1 MSVSLGPIHGADI
14 DGRLAENENGC
25 SSAMTC
31 VSVWAAARG
40 NSRKDQPKGEGGAWP
55 EKSTPRLPALCFLR
69 CLCRSA
75 CMLHRLC
82 AVMGAHSE
90 TIAQLK
96 SISLAFYCCSAPVV
110 PARAA
115 SCGMQLRRPGPG
127 LTCLSIPAWLRS
139 LVRICALDLDES
151 VYSLYTACVVKCNIY
166 TPSA

>member
-1 MSVSLGPIHGADI
+1 
-14 DGRLAENENGC
+14 
-25 SSAMTC
+25 MTC

>member
-1 MSVSLGPIHGADI
+1 MAQTSMAWPRTRTAAAVPS
-14 DGRLAENENGC
+14 
-25 SSAMTC
+25 MTR

-151 VYSLYTACVVKCNIY
+151 IYSLYTACVVKCNIY
-166 TPSA
+166 IYPICLTK